1 MIKMSSVNKK
11 ILETIEESEFPE
23 EIKELLKALLTIE
36 IKNFAS
42 KYPLYSK
49 DYDRIIMNL
58 AESRRE

>member
-1 MIKMSSVNKK
+1 MSSVNKK

-23 EIKELLKALLTIE
+23 EIKELLKALLAIE

-42 KYPLYSK
+42 KYPLYSN